1 MYNLRLAS
9 RLDYASDPKKK
20 RKYLCNDGYWMI
32 LMQFNKVQEFET
44 RLAVEPE
51 QALRWP
57 EED

>member
-1 MYNLRLAS
+1 
-9 RLDYASDPKKK
+9 
-20 RKYLCNDGYWMI
+20 MI